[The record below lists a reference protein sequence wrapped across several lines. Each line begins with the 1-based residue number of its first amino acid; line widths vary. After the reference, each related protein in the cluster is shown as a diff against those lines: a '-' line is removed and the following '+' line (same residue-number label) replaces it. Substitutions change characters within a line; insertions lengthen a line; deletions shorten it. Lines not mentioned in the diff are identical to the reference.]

1 MKNFTTTSLETEEI
15 DKKFIF
21 FTRLTLLSGSLILL
35 VFGIPGNL
43 LTVVVLYRR
52 SLKDRNL
59 HFFLASLCC
68 FNIVVLCVRVP
79 RFLMEYVL
87 EKDVSQFNMTACMYL
102 LWLDLTLVSITT
114 WHVTFITVCRVVY
127 VLCRPRNFSSQKC
140 SVVAI
145 LLLCTLCSMVNATL
159 IQKGL
164 VVFTNNGTHSLCEL
178 DAGTWQFWFE
188 STVNAFLPM
197 ALLLMCDVSLCL
209 LSLYLRS
216 RTSNFGLTA
225 RGLSKR
231 LLPVVFMS
239 TLLIIVTSLPIRM
252 VENFKEKFFRT
263 QAETNLYN
271 TMARILLF
279 MNHTVNYFLY
289 CFVEKRLRSQV
300 RLLFFPCR
308 DCCCL
313 CLGEVPPDLKNSS
326 RGPVSLS
333 ALSPDSSET
342 FSKREECLRKNK
354 SNILDNTPDGDC

>member
-1 MKNFTTTSLETEEI
+1 
-15 DKKFIF
+15 
-21 FTRLTLLSGSLILL
+21 
-35 VFGIPGNL
+35 NL
-43 LTVVVLYRR
+43 LTIVVLYRR

-59 HFFLASLCC
+59 HFFLASLCS

-79 RFLMEYVL
+79 RFLLEYVL
-87 EKDVSQFNMTACMYL
+87 EKDFSQFNMTACMYI

-164 VVFTNNGTHSLCEL
+164 VVFTNNGTYSLCEL
-178 DAGTWQFWFE
+178 GAGTWQFWFE

-197 ALLLMCDVSLCL
+197 ALLLVCDVSLCL

-225 RGLSKR
+225 RGSSYFVCLSKR

-252 VENFKEKFFRT
+252 MENFKEKVFRT

-271 TMARILLF
+271 TIARILLF

-289 CFVEKRLRSQV
+289 CFLEKRLRSQV
-300 RLLFFPCR
+300 RLLFFPGR

-313 CLGEVPPDLKNSS
+313 CLGEVTPDPKNSS
-326 RGPVSLS
+326 RGQIPVSLS

-354 SNILDNTPDGDC
+354 SNILDNT